1 MFNRL
6 TSTNNSNLDIKPPSA
21 FFSNKINR
29 NLGITMPIFLRNVL
43 EIFFFSFLRRKI
55 GKINGNGSSVNYITV
70 NGHVKIF
77 SVLERKPAPQMC
89 MRRGDGTK
97 LPESVMRFQEIHP
110 SATSLSSI
118 LRAVSRS
125 VYEENGRCRGN
136 SDCHWNL
143 DHNYGNI
150 ITYCW

>member
-6 TSTNNSNLDIKPPSA
+6 TSTNNSNPNIKPPSA

-29 NLGITMPIFLRNVL
+29 ISVL
-43 EIFFFSFLRRKI
+43 QCQSFYTTFWRFFFFSFLRRKI

-150 ITYCW
+150 IIYCW

>member
-6 TSTNNSNLDIKPPSA
+6 TSTNNSNPNIKPPS
-21 FFSNKINR
+21 SPTK
-29 NLGITMPIFLRNVL
+29 LTGISVL
-43 EIFFFSFLRRKI
+43 QCQSFYTTFWRFFFFSFLRPSKI

-150 ITYCW
+150 ITYC